1 MSTDNGR
8 PLAPELAVEDLDA
21 DPVLKAKYIEF
32 CSAQLTEV
40 FLSLSDERIYDL
52 VEEAAKDEALEP
64 GSLGF
69 RAMVQLVTRRL
80 RNSVP
85 LPDFGTWRQDYE
97 ADPERYDRYLLGL
110 WRELAAREQVP
121 AAEDE

>member
-1 MSTDNGR
+1 MSAENGR
-8 PLAPELAVEDLDA
+8 PFAPDLAAEDLDA
-21 DPVLKAKYIEF
+21 DPVLRAKYVDF

-52 VEEAAKDEALEP
+52 VEEAAREEDLEP

-69 RAMVQLVTRRL
+69 RAMVRLVTRRL
-80 RNSVP
+80 RTSVP

-110 WRELAAREQVP
+110 WRELAASQP
-121 AAEDE
+121 GEDG

>member
-1 MSTDNGR
+1 MSADNGR
-8 PLAPELAVEDLDA
+8 PFSREFAVEDLDA

-52 VEEAAKDEALEP
+52 VEEAAKDEDLEP

-80 RNSVP
+80 RSSVP
-85 LPDFGTWRQDYE
+85 LPDFGTWRKDYE

-110 WRELAAREQVP
+110 WRELAAGQP
-121 AAEDE
+121 SDGG

>member
-1 MSTDNGR
+1 M
-8 PLAPELAVEDLDA
+8 EDLDA

-52 VEEAAKDEALEP
+52 VEEAAKDEDLEP

-85 LPDFGTWRQDYE
+85 LPDFRTWSKDYE
-97 ADPERYDRYLLGL
+97 ADPERYDRYLLGM
-110 WRELAAREQVP
+110 WRELAARQGAPVSKNECGR
-121 AAEDE
+121 

>member
-1 MSTDNGR
+1 MSADNGR
-8 PLAPELAVEDLDA
+8 PFSRELAVEDLDA

-52 VEEAAKDEALEP
+52 VEEAARDEDLEP

-80 RNSVP
+80 RSSVP

-110 WRELAAREQVP
+110 WRELAASQPNEGG
-121 AAEDE
+121 

>member
-1 MSTDNGR
+1 VSVDNGR
-8 PLAPELAVEDLDA
+8 PFAPELAVEDLDA

-52 VEEAAKDEALEP
+52 VEEAAIDEDLEP

-69 RAMVQLVTRRL
+69 RAMVRLVTRRL
-80 RNSVP
+80 RSSVP
-85 LPDFGTWRQDYE
+85 LPDFGTWSRDYE
-97 ADPERYDRYLLGL
+97 ADPEQYDRYLLGL
-110 WRELAAREQVP
+110 WRELAANQSGEGG
-121 AAEDE
+121 